1 MMFEICK
8 DLGIDWKSCPYVL
21 LGDDI
26 VICNSQVAG
35 MYKSYCQKLG
45 VKFSPLKTHES
56 SNFFEFAKQMYL
68 KGKSITPF
76 PISSL
81 RSSARR
87 SFLLTQ
93 VLLEV
98 RKKEYTCDKKIALI
112 VSSYYSRVSNL
123 PARVRKKFYENS
135 LLAEVI
141 MKIMSTDPD
150 LSECDLTDLISH
162 FGYRLNLPLEVCK
175 SILSN
180 CIVQEFADSNDPE
193 KLKRGKP
200 LGLLA
205 EMLTMHYTNPLI
217 NKGNESLGIQL
228 LFSTPIARIHGQV
241 EEKYLKLQKHA
252 HALDTTGSGNWFGEM
267 RNLTIPK
274 SDQAYYS
281 KPEALEAYACHR
293 LGKLVTEQFAILNE
307 YYPQFRY

>member
-1 MMFEICK
+1 
-8 DLGIDWKSCPYVL
+8 
-21 LGDDI
+21 
-26 VICNSQVAG
+26 
-35 MYKSYCQKLG
+35 
-45 VKFSPLKTHES
+45 
-56 SNFFEFAKQMYL
+56 MYL

-81 RSSARR
+81 RSSAKR

-93 VLLEV
+93 VLLEA
-98 RKKEYTCDKKIALI
+98 RKKEYTCDKKIALL
-112 VSSYYSRVSNL
+112 VSQYYSRVSTF

-150 LSECDLTDLISH
+150 LKECDLSDLIRH
-162 FGYRLNLPLEVCK
+162 FGYRLKLPLDVCK
-175 SILSN
+175 NILSN
-180 CIVQEFADSNDPE
+180 CIVQEFANSNDSE

-205 EMLTMHYTNPLI
+205 EQLTLHYTDPII
-217 NKGNESLGIQL
+217 NMGNESLGMQL

-252 HALDTTGSGNWFGEM
+252 YALDTSGEGNWFGEM

-274 SDQAYYS
+274 SDQAYYA

-293 LGKLVTEQFAILNE
+293 LGRLVLEQLDIINL
-307 YYPQFRY
+307 YYPQFKY